1 MSNLALYPLFFF
13 QKRSKKRGKR
23 EVESEEVY
31 DEPNP
36 VSEDTAVSFNAETTD
51 KVIILLDIMTV
62 LCMDYQIPQQLN
74 WNHNRMFALD

>member
-1 MSNLALYPLFFF
+1 MKIQLY
-13 QKRSKKRGKR
+13 G
-23 EVESEEVY
+23 
-31 DEPNP
+31 
-36 VSEDTAVSFNAETTD
+36 AVSFNAETTD